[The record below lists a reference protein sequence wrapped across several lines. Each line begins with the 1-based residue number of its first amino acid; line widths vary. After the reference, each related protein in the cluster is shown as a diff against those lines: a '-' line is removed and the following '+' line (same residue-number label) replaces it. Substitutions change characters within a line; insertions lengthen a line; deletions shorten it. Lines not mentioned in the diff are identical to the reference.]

1 MRVVSVVPSVT
12 ETLAAWGVEPI
23 ACTRYCERPD
33 LVHIGGTKNPDI
45 DAIVN
50 LGPDLV
56 VMDVEENRREDAEA
70 LTATGCEVLA
80 LHVNSIE
87 GLPAQLARL
96 AEAVG
101 VPQPA
106 CTLTARPAT
115 GLRAVVPIWRRPW
128 MTVGATT
135 YGSSLLAFLGVE
147 NVAASAPRP
156 YPEFT
161 IDEMRAEH
169 PDVVLVPSEP
179 YEFTDAH
186 LAELAVIAPTVRIDG
201 QDLFWWGARTP
212 GALRRLGQIV
222 DELVTR

>member
-1 MRVVSVVPSVT
+1 
-12 ETLAAWGVEPI
+12 
-23 ACTRYCERPD
+23 
-33 LVHIGGTKNPDI
+33 
-45 DAIVN
+45 
-50 LGPDLV
+50 
-56 VMDVEENRREDAEA
+56 
-70 LTATGCEVLA
+70 
-80 LHVNSIE
+80 
-87 GLPAQLARL
+87 
-96 AEAVG
+96 
-101 VPQPA
+101 
-106 CTLTARPAT
+106 
-115 GLRAVVPIWRRPW
+115 

>member
-12 ETLAAWGVEPI
+12 ETLAAWGIEPI

-45 DAIVN
+45 NAIVD
-50 LGPDLV
+50 LAPDLV
-56 VMDVEENRREDAEA
+56 VMDIEENRRDDAEA
-70 LTATGCEVLA
+70 LTAAGCEILA
-80 LHVNSIE
+80 LHVDSIE

-101 VPQPA
+101 VPAPE
-106 CTLTARPAT
+106 CTMTARPST
-115 GLRAVVPIWRRPW
+115 GLRALVPIWRRPW
-128 MTVGATT
+128 MTVGAAT
-135 YGSSLLAFLGVE
+135 YGSSLLGFLGVE
-147 NVAASAPRP
+147 NVAATASVP

-161 IDEMRAEH
+161 IDEMATAR

-212 GALRRLGQIV
+212 DALRRLGQVV
-222 DELVTR
+222 DDLVRR

>member
-56 VMDVEENRREDAEA
+56 VMDVEENRRDDAAA
-70 LTATGCEVLA
+70 LTAAGCNVLA
-80 LHVNSIE
+80 LHVDSVE

-101 VPQPA
+101 VPAPEWPVM
-106 CTLTARPAT
+106 ARPST

-128 MTVGATT
+128 MTVSAAT
-135 YGSSLLAFLGVE
+135 YGSSLLALLGVE
-147 NVAASAPRP
+147 NVAATASVP

-161 IDEMRAEH
+161 IDEMRAAH

-186 LAELAVIAPTVRIDG
+186 LAELSVIAPTVRVDG
-201 QDLFWWGARTP
+201 RDLFWWGARTP
-212 GALRRLGQIV
+212 DAIRRLGQVV
-222 DELVTR
+222 DDLITR